1 MKPIKYVTDEF
12 LDEYKTNFDN
22 KYLDMYKYGDMKGIT
37 EIFSDENKVIDSVL
51 TFDYEPLLLESEH
64 GNVSLE
70 NIKKLWESLKHLSIV
85 EAGNEKLWVA
95 LENTYYLEY
104 HLDQLKIYNNNN
116 DNSIKSRTIF
126 TQGKKR
132 SLSINNLALLWWV
145 AYYTYDETNID
156 DPYYYTKFF
165 VESPYRGNA
174 LAFFSSNIVSNKE
187 ITLGVLS
194 AIKELVDNKKMKLNR
209 YSYTNSNKIL
219 NQIGGVRIIDT
230 LERNEIKS
238 IILENILDSA
248 NIRT

>member
-22 KYLDMYKYGDMKGIT
+22 KYLDMYKSGDMKGIT
-37 EIFSDENKVIDSVL
+37 EIFSDENKVIDSVV

-64 GNVSLE
+64 GNVSLK

-126 TQGKKR
+126 TQGKK
-132 SLSINNLALLWWV
+132 
-145 AYYTYDETNID
+145 
-156 DPYYYTKFF
+156 
-165 VESPYRGNA
+165 
-174 LAFFSSNIVSNKE
+174 
-187 ITLGVLS
+187 
-194 AIKELVDNKKMKLNR
+194 
-209 YSYTNSNKIL
+209 KIF
-219 NQIGGVRIIDT
+219 
-230 LERNEIKS
+230 KY
-238 IILENILDSA
+238 
-248 NIRT
+248 